1 MLKLEQIDRL
11 RYAAAMFTIGI
22 DAIITVLFAVGLL
35 QLVWL
40 SVMLLRK
47 GIAPSTITAA
57 LPPFISIW
65 VVLWPLY
72 EKPMSIWAGIMVL
85 GLPTL
90 MAYSLKQPFWQHLR
104 IAWSGPAPDESER
117 LPLPHMWPFISLL
130 TALVIA
136 TAFFQRAPEFGLGI
150 GLATCLAF
158 PAASLLDRV
167 SHLKLGFPI
176 HPEQTLIGHIALI
189 IAVSTICMWSI
200 HIYHGIEWQRLLIAT
215 LIAGM
220 IASVIRGFSPSML
233 ILPLATLA
241 MGTTL
246 WLL

>member
-1 MLKLEQIDRL
+1 
-11 RYAAAMFTIGI
+11 MFTIGI

-35 QLVWL
+35 QLIWL

-47 GIAPSTITAA
+47 EIAPSTITAA
-57 LPPFISIW
+57 LPPLISIW
-65 VVLWPLY
+65 VLLWPLY
-72 EKPMSIWAGIMVL
+72 ENPMSIWAGVMLL

-90 MAYSLKQPFWQHLR
+90 AAYSLKQPFWQHLR
-104 IAWSGPAPDESER
+104 MAWSGPVPRGSEEIAM
-117 LPLPHMWPFISLL
+117 PHMWPHISLL
-130 TALVIA
+130 AALAIA
-136 TAFFQRAPEFGLGI
+136 AAFFQRAPEFGLGI

-158 PAASLLDRV
+158 PAAALIDRI

-176 HPEQTLIGHIALI
+176 HPEQTLIGHIVLI
-189 IAVSTICMWSI
+189 VVVSTICMWSI
-200 HIYHGIEWQRLLIAT
+200 HIYHGIEWERLLIAT

-220 IASVIRGFSPSML
+220 IASVVRGFSPSML
-233 ILPLATLA
+233 MLPLATLA

>member
-1 MLKLEQIDRL
+1 M
-11 RYAAAMFTIGI
+11 
-22 DAIITVLFAVGLL
+22 ITVLFAVGLL
-35 QLVWL
+35 QLVWF
-40 SVMLLRK
+40 SVMILRK
-47 GIAPSTITAA
+47 GVAPSTITAA
-57 LPPFISIW
+57 LSPFISIW

-72 EKPMSIWAGIMVL
+72 EEPVSIWVGIMVL
-85 GLPTL
+85 GLPIL

-104 IAWSGPAPDESER
+104 VAWSESAPNTGDGAS
-117 LPLPHMWPFISLL
+117 LPHMWPFISLL
-130 TALVIA
+130 SALAIA
-136 TAFFQRAPEFGLGI
+136 AAFFQRAPEFGLGI

-158 PAASLLDRV
+158 PAAALTDRV

-189 IAVSTICMWSI
+189 IGVSTICMWSI

-220 IASVIRGFSPSML
+220 IASVVRGFSPSTLM
-233 ILPLATLA
+233 LPLATLA

>member
-1 MLKLEQIDRL
+1 
-11 RYAAAMFTIGI
+11 MFTIGI
-22 DAIITVLFAVGLL
+22 DAIITVLFAVGLI

-72 EKPMSIWAGIMVL
+72 EKPASIWAGIIL
-85 GLPTL
+85 FGLPTL
-90 MAYSLKQPFWQHLR
+90 MAYSLAHPFWQQLR
-104 IAWSGPAPDESER
+104 IAWSGPVPNEEARGAP
-117 LPLPHMWPFISLL
+117 PHMWPFISLL
-130 TALVIA
+130 SALAIA

-150 GLATCLAF
+150 GLAACLAF
-158 PAASLLDRV
+158 PAASLIDRV

-176 HPEQTLIGHIALI
+176 HPEQTLIGHIVLI

-220 IASVIRGFSPSML
+220 VASVIRGFSPFML
-233 ILPLATLA
+233 MLPLATLA